1 MTSISQNYM
10 NWLTEPKIINKKG
23 LNTLVTLLIKKIVQ
37 ISMKPTI
44 KALNI
49 YPISLFPKIY
59 RQIFFNIF

>member
-49 YPISLFPKIY
+49 
-59 RQIFFNIF
+59 